1 MRLNESTVIIG
12 KRCALVPYH
21 PKHVPKYHGWM
32 QDPLLRHQTGSEEL
46 TLEEEFDMQAAWRND
61 EDKLT
66 FIIVS
71 PNYEKDEVAA
81 MVGDINA
88 FFSEEGVELS
98 VMVAEPAFRGQGIAS
113 EAIQL
118 MMQYVEDQLH
128 RSDFI
133 VKIDATNDASLRL
146 FEKLHF
152 KRESYSEAFAQHTLR
167 YEHLHS
173 APDIN
178 QLVYRRYDS

>member
-71 PNYEKDEVAA
+71 PNYEKDEVNTRLNSIHNQLDLGCCNGWRHQRFLFGGRSRA
-81 MVGDINA
+81 
-88 FFSEEGVELS
+88 LS
-98 VMVAEPAFRGQGIAS
+98 DGRRARFPRSRHSQRGNPADDAVRRRPAPPFR
-113 EAIQL
+113 
-118 MMQYVEDQLH
+118 LH
-128 RSDFI
+128 R
-133 VKIDATNDASLRL
+133 
-146 FEKLHF
+146 
-152 KRESYSEAFAQHTLR
+152 
-167 YEHLHS
+167 
-173 APDIN
+173 
-178 QLVYRRYDS
+178 